1 MEDLLIVALL
11 ASNLYLIGKVLK
23 KNEPNVPEP
32 SPPKNDSQLP
42 ISDDDKSNS
51 LIGRSHVDKALL
63 QIIRDEVKDEVA
75 RVRKEFT
82 SPEDVGL
89 ESEETDATVR
99 SVNPTIPQEQLDE
112 VFTHKTIG
120 ESFDDIPEERESCE
134 GDDFK
139 ALESA
144 VRVAKDEPH
153 TPEEA
158 EAARNTLRNLQG
170 TIIEDRLTLDPK
182 VRKRILSI
190 IYQDDDAPL
199 TEESLSKKKV
209 IYSKTLDTTDIDQ
222 IDFNILT

>member
-1 MEDLLIVALL
+1 MEVLLIVALL

-23 KNEPNVPEP
+23 KNETNVPEP
-32 SPPKNDSQLP
+32 SPPKNDFQLP

-63 QIIRDEVKDEVA
+63 QIIHEEVKDEVA

-89 ESEETDATVR
+89 EQEEEPKSA
-99 SVNPTIPQEQLDE
+99 NPTIPQDQLDE

-120 ESFDDIPEERESCE
+120 ESFYETPEEREPCE

-190 IYQDDDAPL
+190 IYQDDDTPL
-199 TEESLSKKKV
+199 TEDSLSKKKV
-209 IYSKTLDTTDIDQ
+209 IYSKTLDTTDIDK

>member
-1 MEDLLIVALL
+1 MEVLLIVALL

-23 KNEPNVPEP
+23 KNEPSVPEP
-32 SPPKNDSQLP
+32 SPPKKDSQLP

-89 ESEETDATVR
+89 ESVETNATAT
-99 SVNPTIPQEQLDE
+99 SVNHTIPQEQLDE

-120 ESFDDIPEERESCE
+120 ESFDDIPEEREPCD
-134 GDDFK
+134 GDDFE

-190 IYQDDDAPL
+190 IYQDDDTPL
-199 TEESLSKKKV
+199 TEDSLSKKKV
-209 IYSKTLDTTDIDQ
+209 IYSKTLDTTDIDR